1 MSEIDPELDATW
13 RAASREQPPAAL
25 DDAIRAAARREVGA
39 KPGRLRAAPRWL
51 PFAAAATVAAI
62 AVGIVQMTP
71 PEQVT
76 PAAIPAATHAASD
89 SARREA
95 NPDTEKASADQPQR
109 QAPSVAPAPETRRDA
124 ARLTV
129 PSVAPAPEALRDTAK
144 PTAKEQRRGAVDEND
159 RDVLARNRSD
169 GFAGA
174 PSQAF
179 QEKKVLA
186 PGQEPQRM
194 EETERAQ
201 DLKQKTEVAAASSA
215 ARPNPA
221 VSTPPAS
228 SVARN
233 EPQPFSATPAPAESG
248 TSKAP
253 PQVAAAAPPP
263 APASAAAPAPMIAE
277 RKLAAQSSATGALS
291 ENRTG
296 RSADGVAGGRM
307 SNAEPAQA
315 QDANALEKRKA
326 DMADKATLER
336 RKDSAP
342 LAPDEWIKRIRR
354 LIAEGKNED
363 AARELLA
370 FRREYKERSESL
382 LPSDLRAFK
391 P

>member
-39 KPGRLRAAPRWL
+39 KPGGLRAAPRWL

-76 PAAIPAATHAASD
+76 PAAIPAATDTASD

-95 NPDTEKASADQPQR
+95 KPDTEKPSADRPQR
-109 QAPSVAPAPETRRDA
+109 QAPSVAPAPEAQRDA
-124 ARLTV
+124 
-129 PSVAPAPEALRDTAK
+129 AK

-169 GFAGA
+169 GFAAA
-174 PSQAF
+174 PRKAF

-186 PGQEPQRM
+186 SAQEPSQRM

-201 DLKQKTEVAAASSA
+201 DLKQKTELAAASSA

-233 EPQPFSATPAPAESG
+233 EPQPFPATPAPAESG
-248 TSKAP
+248 ASKVP
-253 PQVAAAAPPP
+253 PQMAAAAPPP
-263 APASAAAPAPMIAE
+263 APASVAAPAPMIAE
-277 RKLAAQSSATGALS
+277 RKLVAQSSATGALS
-291 ENRTG
+291 DNRAG
-296 RSADGVAGGRM
+296 KSADDIAGGRM

-326 DMADKATLER
+326 DIADKATLER
-336 RKDSAP
+336 RKDLAP

>member
-62 AVGIVQMTP
+62 AVGIIQMIP
-71 PEQVT
+71 PEEVT
-76 PAAIPAATHAASD
+76 PATIPAATHTASD

-95 NPDTEKASADQPQR
+95 KPDTEKPSADRPERQAPSIAPAPETQR
-109 QAPSVAPAPETRRDA
+109 DAAKPRAPSVAPAPEAQHDA
-124 ARLTV
+124 
-129 PSVAPAPEALRDTAK
+129 AK
-144 PTAKEQRRGAVDEND
+144 PTAKEQRRGAVNEND
-159 RDVLARNRSD
+159 RDALARNRSE
-169 GFAGA
+169 GLAGA
-174 PSQAF
+174 PRKAL

-186 PGQEPQRM
+186 SAQEPSQRM

-201 DLKQKTEVAAASSA
+201 DSKQKTELAAASSA

-228 SVARN
+228 VARN
-233 EPQPFSATPAPAESG
+233 EPQPFPATPAPAESG
-248 TSKAP
+248 ATKVP
-253 PQVAAAAPPP
+253 PQMAAAAPPA

-291 ENRTG
+291 DNRAG
-296 RSADGVAGGRM
+296 KSAGDIAGGRM
-307 SNAEPAQA
+307 SNAEPAPA
-315 QDANALEKRKA
+315 QNANALDKRKA

-370 FRREYKERSESL
+370 FRREYRERSESL

>member
-13 RAASREQPPAAL
+13 RAASREQPPTAL
-25 DDAIRAAARREVGA
+25 DDAIRAAARREAGA

-76 PAAIPAATHAASD
+76 PAAIPAATHTASD
-89 SARREA
+89 AARREA
-95 NPDTEKASADQPQR
+95 KADTEQPSADRPQR
-109 QAPSVAPAPETRRDA
+109 QAPSVAPAPEAQRDA
-124 ARLTV
+124 A
-129 PSVAPAPEALRDTAK
+129 K
-144 PTAKEQRRGAVDEND
+144 PMAKEQRRGAVDEND

-174 PSQAF
+174 PRKAF

-194 EETERAQ
+194 EESERAQ
-201 DLKQKTEVAAASSA
+201 DFKQKTELAAASSA

-221 VSTPPAS
+221 VSARPAS

-233 EPQPFSATPAPAESG
+233 EPQPFPATPAPAESG
-248 TSKAP
+248 ATKVP
-253 PQVAAAAPPP
+253 PQMAAAAPPP
-263 APASAAAPAPMIAE
+263 APASAAAPAPMLAE
-277 RKLAAQSSATGALS
+277 RKFAAQSSATGALS
-291 ENRTG
+291 DNRAG
-296 RSADGVAGGRM
+296 KSADDIAAVGRM

-315 QDANALEKRKA
+315 QGANALEKRKA
-326 DMADKATLER
+326 DMADKAPLER

-370 FRREYKERSESL
+370 FRREYRERSESL
-382 LPSDLRAFK
+382 LPGDLRAFK

>member
-1 MSEIDPELDATW
+1 MSEIDPELEATW

-71 PEQVT
+71 PEEVT
-76 PAAIPAATHAASD
+76 PATIPAATNTASD

-95 NPDTEKASADQPQR
+95 KPDTETPSADRPQR
-109 QAPSVAPAPETRRDA
+109 QAPSVAPAPETQRDA
-124 ARLTV
+124 
-129 PSVAPAPEALRDTAK
+129 AK

-159 RDVLARNRSD
+159 RDVPARNRSD
-169 GFAGA
+169 GLAGA
-174 PSQAF
+174 PREAL

-186 PGQEPQRM
+186 SRQAPPQRM

-201 DLKQKTEVAAASSA
+201 DFKQKTELAAASSA

-221 VSTPPAS
+221 VSTPPAP

-233 EPQPFSATPAPAESG
+233 EPQPFPATPSPAESG
-248 TSKAP
+248 ATKVP
-253 PQVAAAAPPP
+253 PQMAAAAPPP
-263 APASAAAPAPMIAE
+263 APASAAPPAPMMAE

-291 ENRTG
+291 DKRAG
-296 RSADGVAGGRM
+296 ADDIAGGRM
-307 SNAEPAQA
+307 GNAEPAQA

-326 DMADKATLER
+326 DMADKATLDR
-336 RKDSAP
+336 RKDAAP

-370 FRREYKERSESL
+370 FRREYRERSESL
-382 LPSDLRAFK
+382 LPGDLRTFK